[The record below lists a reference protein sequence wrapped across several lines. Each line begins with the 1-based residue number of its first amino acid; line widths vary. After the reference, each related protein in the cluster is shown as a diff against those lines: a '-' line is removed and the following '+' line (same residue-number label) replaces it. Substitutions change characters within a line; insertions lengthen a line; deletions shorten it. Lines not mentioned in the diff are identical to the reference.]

1 MMKVGNDVSALPFIQ
16 DRVPVPAGVESVALL
31 TPIHQDRTRIHMSEK
46 GFEELITKANKVLKD
61 NNTELKVSFHEGTNQ
76 MMIKVIN
83 SDTHEVLKEIPPE
96 KLVDL
101 VYNLCELAGIFTDYK
116 I

>member
-1 MMKVGNDVSALPFIQ
+1 MMKVGNDAFALSFIQ
-16 DRVPVPAGVESVALL
+16 DRVPMPAGVESVALL
-31 TPIHQDRTRIHMSEK
+31 TPVHQDRTQIQMSEK